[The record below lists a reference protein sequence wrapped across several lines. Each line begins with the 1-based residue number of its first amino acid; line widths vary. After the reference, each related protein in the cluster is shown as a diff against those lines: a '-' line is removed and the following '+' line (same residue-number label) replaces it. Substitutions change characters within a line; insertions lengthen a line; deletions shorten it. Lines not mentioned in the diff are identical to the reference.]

1 MQALPS
7 LMTAQGWTR
16 RAPGALANRRK
27 HKRTLSTPQ
36 RGENRLG
43 NSASANWQLT
53 FWLSA
58 HSRFKVGS
66 KYYSTSMDFTKIPE
80 GPGTGIYTEEKVTLP
95 LRILSEEEAK
105 AAVWPW
111 LNGSKEGYKAIKL
124 FDHGAAR
131 LGQSQSCPTSSRWR
145 VKFRGAACG
154 GFFKL
159 LCLFGTTLPFT

>member
-1 MQALPS
+1 
-7 LMTAQGWTR
+7 
-16 RAPGALANRRK
+16 
-27 HKRTLSTPQ
+27 
-36 RGENRLG
+36 
-43 NSASANWQLT
+43 
-53 FWLSA
+53 
-58 HSRFKVGS
+58 
-66 KYYSTSMDFTKIPE
+66 MDFTKIPE

-124 FDHGAAR
+124 FDHGAAKTWTVAIMSDLKPMASEIQR
-131 LGQSQSCPTSSRWR
+131 
-145 VKFRGAACG
+145 AACG